1 MAMALCCWAGEDPQ
15 MIDYHDT
22 EWGVPSHDDRHL
34 YEMLILEG
42 AQAGLSWQTILRKRA
57 RYQEVFEGFD
67 AARVARF
74 TPARVEK
81 LLADP
86 GIVRNRAKVEGAVI
100 NARKVL
106 ELQEEVGSLDA
117 FLWAFVDGKTI
128 VNRWNSYRD
137 APTATDASKAMSKA
151 LIKRGFKFVGP
162 TICYAFMQATGMV
175 DDHEAGC
182 FRAGKV

>member
-1 MAMALCCWAGEDPQ
+1 
-15 MIDYHDT
+15 
-22 EWGVPSHDDRHL
+22 
-34 YEMLILEG
+34 
-42 AQAGLSWQTILRKRA
+42 
-57 RYQEVFEGFD
+57 EGFD

-74 TPARVEK
+74 TPARIEK

-106 ELQEEVGSLDA
+106 ELQEEMGSLDA

-128 VNRWNSYRD
+128 VNRWDSYRD
-137 APTATDASKAMSKA
+137 APAATDASKAMSKA

-182 FRAGKV
+182 FRAGQV